1 MSKRFRLLLITL
13 AMAAAASNL
22 AAQGQH
28 WVATWGTAQLTFRS
42 PAPPPA
48 PPAAPTPAGATS
60 AATPPA
66 APLGPDPRRRHP
78 IPPPI
83 PGLNNQTVRMIVRA
97 SLGGEIVRVR
107 LAHAFGAPSV
117 AIGAAHIAIRDKESA
132 IVAGSDR
139 ALTFGGRP
147 TATLHGGQV
156 LVSDPVTLAIKPLA
170 DLAVSLYLPSETGP
184 PTSHV
189 FGLRPTY
196 ISKPGNVAGDASIA
210 EPDRITESWYWLAGI
225 DVLAPAPARARGAT
239 TMTSGTLVTFGDSIT
254 DGDQSTPDR
263 IAMWPALLA
272 ARLQA
277 NAATRH
283 VGVVNAGISGN
294 RLIGDNTSG
303 LARLTLH
310 ALSVP
315 GVKWMTLLEGIND
328 ITAATRPQPP
338 GTPPPAPLSADD
350 LIAAYK
356 QVIATAHTHGV
367 KVIGCTLTPYAES
380 RAYSEAGE
388 AIRQAVNTW
397 IRTSNAFDAVVDFD
411 AATRDPKQPNR
422 LKPEADS
429 PDSLHPG
436 DPGYKMMADA
446 IPLTLFR

>member
-1 MSKRFRLLLITL
+1 MPRRCRFRSMLMAVAL
-13 AMAAAASNL
+13 AAAVLSVAPRAQVARAADL
-22 AAQGQH
+22 ADR
-28 WVATWGTAQLTFRS
+28 WVATWGTAQLSFR
-42 PAPPPA
+42 APPVAPA
-48 PPAAPTPAGATS
+48 
-60 AATPPA
+60 
-66 APLGPDPRRRHP
+66 
-78 IPPPI
+78 
-83 PGLNNQTVRMIVRA
+83 
-97 SLGGEIVRVR
+97 
-107 LAHAFGAPSV
+107 V
-117 AIGAAHIAIRDKESA
+117 AIGAAHIAIRDKDSA

-147 TATLHGGQV
+147 TATLYGGQT
-156 LVSDPVTLAIKPLA
+156 LVSDPVKLSIKPLA
-170 DLAVSLYLPSETGP
+170 DLAVSLYRPGETGP

-196 ISKPGNVAGDASIA
+196 ISKPGNVAGEMSIA
-210 EPDRITESWYWLAGI
+210 EPEKITESWYWLAGI
-225 DVLAPAPARARGAT
+225 DVMAPALAPAQAQAKGQPV
-239 TMTSGTLVTFGDSIT
+239 SGTVVTFGDSIT

-263 IAMWPALLA
+263 ISMWPAVLA

-303 LARLTLH
+303 LARLTMH

-315 GVKWMTLLEGIND
+315 GVKWMTLLIGIND
-328 ITAATRPQPP
+328 ISGATRPLPP
-338 GTPPPAPLSADD
+338 GSGPHTPVTADD

-356 QVIATAHTHGV
+356 QVIATAHTNGV
-367 KVIGCTLTPYAES
+367 KVIGGTLTPYADS

-388 AIRQAVNTW
+388 VMRQAVNTW

-411 AATRDPKQPNR
+411 AVTRDPKQPNR
-422 LKPEADS
+422 LRAETDT
-429 PDSLHPG
+429 PDGLHPG

>member
-1 MSKRFRLLLITL
+1 MPTGGRFRSMLMAVAL
-13 AMAAAASNL
+13 AAAVFAI
-22 AAQGQH
+22 AAHAQAQH
-28 WVATWGTAQLTFRS
+28 WVATWGTAQLSFRAP
-42 PAPPPA
+42 PAPPP
-48 PPAAPTPAGATS
+48 T
-60 AATPPA
+60 TPPL
-66 APLGPDPRRRHP
+66 PPDPRRRHP
-78 IPPPI
+78 IPPAI

-97 SLGGEIVRVR
+97 SLGGETVRVR

-117 AIGAAHIAIRDKESA
+117 AIGAAHIALRDKDSA
-132 IVAGSDR
+132 IVAGTDR
-139 ALTFGGRP
+139 ALTFGGRL
-147 TATLHGGQV
+147 TATLYGGQT
-156 LVSDPVTLAIKPLA
+156 LVSDPVKLSIKPLA
-170 DLAVSLYLPSETGP
+170 DLAVSLYLPGETGP
-184 PTSHV
+184 PTNHV
-189 FGLRPTY
+189 FGLRPAY
-196 ISKPGNVAGDASIA
+196 ISRPGNVAADVSIG
-210 EPDRITESWYWLAGI
+210 EPERITDSWYWLAGI
-225 DVLAPAPARARGAT
+225 DVQAGRHDRERV
-239 TMTSGTLVTFGDSIT
+239 GTVVTFGDSIT

-277 NAATRH
+277 NAATRN

-328 ITAATRPQPP
+328 ITAATRPAPP
-338 GTPPPAPLSADD
+338 GSPPPTPLSADD

-356 QVIATAHTHGV
+356 QVIATAHMYDV
-367 KVIGCTLTPYAES
+367 KVIGCTLTPYAGS
-380 RAYSEAGE
+380 RAYSDAGE

-411 AATRDPKQPNR
+411 AVTRDPKQPNR
-422 LKPEADS
+422 LRPEADS
-429 PDSLHPG
+429 PDDLHPG

>member
-1 MSKRFRLLLITL
+1 MKPHFRPLLLAL
-13 AMAAAASNL
+13 AIAAAVFDI
-22 AAQGQH
+22 AAHAQAQH
-28 WVATWGTAQLTFRS
+28 WVSTWGTAQLSFR
-42 PAPPPA
+42 A
-48 PPAAPTPAGATS
+48 PPAAPPLTPQ
-60 AATPPA
+60 
-66 APLGPDPRRRHP
+66 LGPDPRRRHP
-78 IPPPI
+78 IPPSL

-97 SLGGEIVRVR
+97 SLGGETVRVR
-107 LAHAFGAPSV
+107 LQHAFGAPSV
-117 AIGAAHIAIRDKESA
+117 AIGAAHIAIRDKDSA

-139 ALTFGGRP
+139 ALTFGGKP
-147 TATLHGGQV
+147 TATLYGGQT
-156 LVSDPVTLAIKPLA
+156 LVSDPVALAIKPLA
-170 DLAVSLYLPSETGP
+170 DLAVSLYLPGETGP
-184 PTSHV
+184 PTSHA

-196 ISKPGNVAGDASIA
+196 ISKAGNVAGAVSIA
-210 EPDRITESWYWLAGI
+210 EPERITESWYWLAGI
-225 DVLAPAPARARGAT
+225 DVQAPSQA
-239 TMTSGTLVTFGDSIT
+239 GTLVTFGDSIT

-263 IAMWPALLA
+263 ITMWPAVLA

-283 VGVVNAGISGN
+283 IGVVNAGISGN
-294 RLIGDNTSG
+294 RLLGDNNSG

-315 GVKWMTLLEGIND
+315 GVKWMTMLIGIND
-328 ITAATRPQPP
+328 ISAATRPLPP
-338 GTPPPAPLSADD
+338 GSGPHTPMAADD

-356 QVIATAHTHGV
+356 QVIAMAHMQGV

-422 LKPEADS
+422 LRPETDT
-429 PDSLHPG
+429 PDGLHPG

-446 IPLTLFR
+446 IPLTIFRR

>member
-1 MSKRFRLLLITL
+1 MRRLLMAVAL
-13 AMAAAASNL
+13 AAATLNL
-22 AAQGQH
+22 TPHAQTGGATERRP
-28 WVATWGTAQLTFRS
+28 WVATWGTAQSSFRAA
-42 PAPPPA
+42 PAPPP
-48 PPAAPTPAGATS
+48 PAS
-60 AATPPA
+60 TPPA
-66 APLGPDPRRRHP
+66 WTPGPDPRRRHP
-78 IPPPI
+78 IPPAL

-97 SLGGEIVRVR
+97 SLGGETIRVR
-107 LAHAFGAPSV
+107 LAHAFGAPAVS
-117 AIGAAHIAIRDKESA
+117 IGAAHIAIRDKDSA

-147 TATLHGGQV
+147 ATTLNGGQV
-156 LVSDPVTLAIKPLA
+156 LVSDPVKLAITPLA
-170 DLAVSLYLPSETGP
+170 DLAVSLYLPGETGP

-196 ISKPGNVAGDASIA
+196 ISKSGNVAAELSIA
-210 EPDRITESWYWLAGI
+210 EPERITESWYWLAGI
-225 DVLAPAPARARGAT
+225 DVQIPPQPKAPA
-239 TMTSGTLVTFGDSIT
+239 GTVVTFGDSIT

-277 NAATRH
+277 NASTRNI
-283 VGVVNAGISGN
+283 GVVNAGISGN

-328 ITAATRPQPP
+328 ITGATRPMPP
-338 GTPPPAPLSADD
+338 GTPPPPPLSADD

-356 QVIATAHTHGV
+356 QVIAMAHMHGV

-380 RAYSEAGE
+380 RAYSDAGE

-411 AATRDPKQPNR
+411 AVTRDPKQPNR
-422 LKPEADS
+422 LRPDADS

>member
-1 MSKRFRLLLITL
+1 MKLHLRPLLLAL
-13 AMAAAASNL
+13 AIAAAVFDITGF
-22 AAQGQH
+22 AQAQH
-28 WVATWGTAQLTFRS
+28 WVATWGTAQLSFR
-42 PAPPPA
+42 A
-48 PPAAPTPAGATS
+48 PPAAPPLTPQ
-60 AATPPA
+60 
-66 APLGPDPRRRHP
+66 LGPDPRRRHP
-78 IPPPI
+78 IPPAL

-97 SLGGEIVRVR
+97 SLGGETVRVR
-107 LAHAFGAPSV
+107 LQHAFGAPSV
-117 AIGAAHIAIRDKESA
+117 AIGAAHIAIRDKDSA
-132 IVAGSDR
+132 IIAGSDR

-147 TATLHGGQV
+147 TATLYGGQT
-156 LVSDPVTLAIKPLA
+156 LVSDPVTLPIKPLA
-170 DLAVSLYLPSETGP
+170 DLAVSLYLPGETGP

-196 ISKPGNVAGDASIA
+196 VSKPGNVAADVAIA
-210 EPDRITESWYWLAGI
+210 EPERITESWYWLAGI
-225 DVLAPAPARARGAT
+225 DVMAPAQAKAAG
-239 TMTSGTLVTFGDSIT
+239 SGTLVTFGDSIT

-263 IAMWPALLA
+263 ITMWPAVLA

-283 VGVVNAGISGN
+283 IGVVNAGISGN
-294 RLIGDNTSG
+294 RLLGDNNSG
-303 LARLTLH
+303 LSRLTLH

-315 GVKWMTLLEGIND
+315 GVKWMTMLIGIND
-328 ITAATRPQPP
+328 ISAATRPLPP
-338 GTPPPAPLSADD
+338 GSGPHTPMTADD

-356 QVIATAHTHGV
+356 QVIAMARMQGV
-367 KVIGCTLTPYAES
+367 KVIGCTLTPYADS

-411 AATRDPKQPNR
+411 AVTRDPKQPNR
-422 LKPEADS
+422 LRPETDT
-429 PDSLHPG
+429 PDGLHPG